1 MNGLTQK
8 LKTTLVVGA
17 VAALAGCSAAPLID
31 SGDALTEASTE
42 STSTLVFG
50 KFELV
55 RNGHSASLGNGLF
68 SSSATLHVDAAD
80 GSRAI
85 VGQVGDGGTFEFS
98 LQPGE
103 YRVTSIGF
111 HNRGEKV
118 ETDVSLAFSVPK
130 GSNAVYIGTL
140 TLETVFD
147 SGYYGL
153 NGAVEDFT
161 VSDDCRT
168 DCAER
173 LTQLDLST
181 DAAIV
186 ALMRADSHVASAD

>member
-1 MNGLTQK
+1 MKGLTQK
-8 LKTTLVVGA
+8 LKALILAGA
-17 VAALAGCSAAPLID
+17 VAALAGCSMAPMVD
-31 SGDALTEASTE
+31 SDDVLAEASAE
-42 STSTLVFG
+42 SVDSLVFG
-50 KFELV
+50 KLELI
-55 RNGHSASLGNGLF
+55 RNGHAANLGGGLF

-80 GSRAI
+80 GSRRF
-85 VGQVGDGGTFEFS
+85 VGQVGDGGEFEFA

-103 YRVTSIGF
+103 YRVTNIGF

-118 ETDVSLAFSVPK
+118 ETESNLAFVVPE

-153 NGAVEDFT
+153 NGAIEDFT

-168 DCAER
+168 DCADR
-173 LTQLDLST
+173 LTQLQLST

-186 ALMRADSHVASAD
+186 ALIRAESHLASAD